1 MYYEIEVIIIFI
13 LGLLGLIVGSF
24 SNVCIYRIPKNES
37 IIFPAS
43 HCSKCRKTIKPIDN
57 IPLLSY
63 ILLKGRCRHCKSKIS
78 IQYPIVELLTGLIYL
93 IIYLIYGLTIQT
105 LIYIILSSALIIIAF
120 IDLNEQ
126 IIPDVISLPGIVI
139 GFILSFFVTYIS
151 FVDSILGILGIA
163 VGGGII
169 LIIGLGGSVIFKKEA
184 MGGGDIKL
192 AAMIGAFLG
201 YRYIII
207 SLFLGFFLGALTGII
222 LIMAKIKSRE
232 DVVPFGPFIV
242 LGSFITLLWGEQI
255 ISWYL
260 GF

>member
-1 MYYEIEVIIIFI
+1 MYYGVNDVLIFI
-13 LGLLGLIVGSF
+13 LGLIVGSF

-43 HCSKCRKTIKPIDN
+43 HCPKCRSNISPKDN
-57 IPLLSY
+57 IPLLSF
-63 ILLKGRCRHCKSKIS
+63 ILLKGRCRNCKSKIS

-93 IIYLIYGLTIQT
+93 IIYLTYGLSVQT
-105 LIYIILSSALIIIAF
+105 LIYIVLSSALVIIAF

-126 IIPDVISLPGIVI
+126 IVPDVISLPGIVI
-139 GFILSFFVTYIS
+139 GFIISFFVPYIS
-151 FVDSILGILGIA
+151 FINSALGVL

-169 LIIGLGGSVIFKKEA
+169 LIIGLVGSVIFKKEA
-184 MGGGDIKL
+184 MGGGDVKL

-201 YRYIII
+201 WRYIII
-207 SLFLGFFLGALTGII
+207 SLFLGFFLGALAGIF
-222 LIMAKIKSRE
+222 LIMSKIKSRE

-242 LGSFITLLWGEQI
+242 LGSFITLLWGEKI
-255 ISWYL
+255 ISWYI

>member
-1 MYYEIEVIIIFI
+1 MYYGIEIILIFI
-13 LGLLGLIVGSF
+13 LGLVVGSF

-37 IIFPAS
+37 IIYPAS
-43 HCSKCRKTIKPIDN
+43 HCPKCRTTIKAFDN

-63 ILLKGRCRHCKSKIS
+63 ILLKGRCRICKSKIA
-78 IQYPIVELLTGLIYL
+78 IQYPIVEFFTGLIYL
-93 IIYLIYGLTIQT
+93 IIYLTYGLSIQT

-126 IIPDVISLPGIVI
+126 IVPDEISLPGIVI
-139 GFILSFFVTYIS
+139 GFIVSFFVPYIS
-151 FVDSILGILGIA
+151 FINSGLGVI

-169 LIIGLGGSVIFKKEA
+169 LIIGLAGSVIFKKEA
-184 MGGGDIKL
+184 MGGGDVKL

-201 YRYIII
+201 WKFIIV
-207 SLFLGFFLGALTGII
+207 SLFLGFFLGALAGIL
-222 LIMAKIKSRE
+222 LIVMKIKSRE
-232 DVVPFGPFIV
+232 DAVPFGPFIV
-242 LGSFITLLWGEQI
+242 LGSFITLLWGEKI

>member
-1 MYYEIEVIIIFI
+1 MYYGVNDVLIFI
-13 LGLLGLIVGSF
+13 LGLIVGSF
-24 SNVCIYRIPKNES
+24 SNVCIYRIPRNES
-37 IIFPAS
+37 IIYPAS
-43 HCSKCRKTIKPIDN
+43 HCPKCRSKIKPVDN
-57 IPLLSY
+57 IPLLSF
-63 ILLKGRCRHCKSKIS
+63 ILLKGRCRNCKSKIS

-93 IIYLIYGLTIQT
+93 IIYLTYGLSIQS

-139 GFILSFFVTYIS
+139 GFILSFFVPYIS
-151 FVDSILGILGIA
+151 FINSSLGVV

-169 LIIGLGGSVIFKKEA
+169 LVIGLAGSVIFKKEA
-184 MGGGDIKL
+184 MGGGDVKL

-201 YRYIII
+201 WRYIII
-207 SLFLGFFLGALTGII
+207 SLFLGFFLGALAGIVLI
-222 LIMAKIKSRE
+222 LSKIKNRE

-242 LGSFITLLWGEQI
+242 LGSFITLLWGDKI

>member
-1 MYYEIEVIIIFI
+1 MYYGVNDVLIFI
-13 LGLLGLIVGSF
+13 LGLIVGSF
-24 SNVCIYRIPKNES
+24 SNVCIYRIPRNES
-37 IIFPAS
+37 IIYPAS
-43 HCSKCRKTIKPIDN
+43 HCPKCRSKIKPVDN
-57 IPLLSY
+57 IPLLSF
-63 ILLKGRCRHCKSKIS
+63 ILLKGRCRNCKSKIS
-78 IQYPIVELLTGLIYL
+78 IQYPIVELITGLIYL
-93 IIYLIYGLTIQT
+93 IIYLTYGLSIQS
-105 LIYIILSSALIIIAF
+105 LIYIILSSALIIMAF

-139 GFILSFFVTYIS
+139 GFIISFFVPYIS
-151 FVDSILGILGIA
+151 FINSALGVV

-184 MGGGDIKL
+184 MGGGDVKL

-201 YRYIII
+201 WRYIII
-207 SLFLGFFLGALTGII
+207 SLFLGFFLGALAGII
-222 LIMAKIKSRE
+222 LILSKIKSRE

-260 GF
+260 GC